1 MLKVAT
7 LAVVAYRRHVSP
19 HKGFRCAYA
28 AAEGRGS
35 CSDIGARLAPRV
47 SLTRFLALMS
57 IQAGRC
63 KVAYAV
69 LQSAQNS
76 ESELANKERQND
88 RDAESEARRC
98 CGHGAVLCF
107 PWP

>member
-1 MLKVAT
+1 MLKVAA
-7 LAVVAYRRHVSP
+7 LAVAAYRRHVSP

-35 CSDIGARLAPRV
+35 CSDIGARLARRV
-47 SLTRFLALMS
+47 SLPRFLALMS

-63 KVAYAV
+63 KAAYAV
-69 LQSAQNS
+69 LKSAQKF
-76 ESELANKERQND
+76 ESEVADKERQND
-88 RDAESEARRC
+88 RDAASEARRC
-98 CGHGAVLCF
+98 CGHGAVSCF